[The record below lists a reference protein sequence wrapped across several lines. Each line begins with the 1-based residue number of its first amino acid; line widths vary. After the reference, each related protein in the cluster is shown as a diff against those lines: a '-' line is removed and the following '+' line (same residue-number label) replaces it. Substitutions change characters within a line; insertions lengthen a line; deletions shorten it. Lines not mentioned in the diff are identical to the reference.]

1 MGRKKKKK
9 GADAPNPAGLP
20 PLPLPPALPG
30 AVPPPPAG
38 GLPPPPTQNLPPP
51 AAIPEPRGVLE
62 GASAPKISSLAPPD
76 MSKEKKK
83 DGYDS
88 LWKRGSSKPLQQVY
102 GHIDRL
108 GEGEVGSLLDRYA
121 DRFGHQLD
129 REIVVKRKA
138 EHDSK
143 LAEIRDA
150 PTIELLDEDDDAEE
164 IDAVPVEEESSE
176 EEEDYESE
184 EEIET
189 EDEDSDFELDEETL
203 ATLNSKKSSLES
215 EIRKLKPK
223 YKLAQQKNQANK
235 LKKLKPKLESLL
247 AERKTIAAV
256 ISGEAPLSSLDED
269 EEIEE
274 VVEEIS
280 AGDSFVEFVSIIDN
294 LLTKLPDPDS
304 FIRSDDFNLYATVA
318 GNPSESDDEQRI
330 AFWAMIDSLLL
341 ELPDEEIKSFME
353 SEDFAIYSEIGSIY
367 GS

>member
-9 GADAPNPAGLP
+9 GAEAPNPVGLP
-20 PLPLPPALPG
+20 PLPLPPTLPG

-38 GLPPPPTQNLPPP
+38 GIPPPPTENLPTP
-51 AAIPEPRGVLE
+51 APIPESRGVLE

-76 MSKEKKK
+76 MSKDKKK

-129 REIVVKRKA
+129 REIIVKRKA

-150 PTIELLDEDDDAEE
+150 PTIELLDEDDEEEE
-164 IDAVPVEEESSE
+164 IDAVPVDEETTEEESE
-176 EEEDYESE
+176 HEPE
-184 EEIET
+184 EEI
-189 EDEDSDFELDEETL
+189 DEGEESEHELDEETL
-203 ATLNSKKSSLES
+203 ATLNSRKSSLES

-223 YKLAQQKNQANK
+223 YKLAKQKNQANK
-235 LKKLKPKLESLL
+235 LKKLKPILESLL
-247 AERKTIAAV
+247 SERKAIAAV
-256 ISGEAPLSSLDED
+256 ISGDAPLSSLEEE

-274 VVEEIS
+274 VVEEDT
-280 AGDSFVEFVSIIDN
+280 AGDSFIEFVSIIDN

-304 FIRSDDFNLYATVA
+304 FIRSDDFKLYAEVA
-318 GNPSESDDEQRI
+318 GNPGESDNEQRVE
-330 AFWAMIDSLLL
+330 FWAMIDSLLL